1 MDWNPGLL
9 CPSPNGGVWLVTA
22 VGVRVQFLSARG
34 RWGSSYRNNSAV
46 SACCDV
52 SDTGVTALSTYLIL
66 TNVMR
71 HTI

>member
-1 MDWNPGLL
+1 MT
-9 CPSPNGGVWLVTA
+9 V

-52 SDTGVTALSTYLIL
+52 SDTGVTPLSTYLIL